1 MDFVFSPSSDGNC
14 CAGLPFSFSLHASNA
29 PGVALS
35 MLFVLLQKGEDFL
48 EAAEAYVAPF
58 LEKGIPSLFSDL
70 KPLNR

>member
-1 MDFVFSPSSDGNC
+1 
-14 CAGLPFSFSLHASNA
+14 
-29 PGVALS
+29 